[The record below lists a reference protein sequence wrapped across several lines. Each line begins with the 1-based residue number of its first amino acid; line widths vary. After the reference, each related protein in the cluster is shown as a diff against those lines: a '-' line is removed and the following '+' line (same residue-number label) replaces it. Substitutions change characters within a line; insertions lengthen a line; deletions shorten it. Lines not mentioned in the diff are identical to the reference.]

1 PTTLL
6 VRVWGEDSY
15 DVPVTSVARISVP
28 EGIRVISGDTLSI
41 KHVNQWSRR
50 RADRL
55 IPIVIRPER
64 AGSYRIRGSLEV
76 DAGPEHGADETDFVL
91 SVDLE
96 QGTVAYSR
104 APRVTRFENVRH
116 GQRYRYAGRY
126 LVPIDSTQALLEEEI
141 TSKAKPR
148 SQEEASC
155 PACPGPL
162 PTAVPFV

>member
-1 PTTLL
+1 MDRSRGTMNVRGVAPARASLGAEGEPAFGISGYFKTPPKLGQPTTLL

-76 DAGPEHGADETDFVL
+76 DAGPEHGADQTDFVL

-96 QGTVAYSR
+96 QDTVAYSR
-104 APRVTRFENVRH
+104 AP
-116 GQRYRYAGRY
+116 
-126 LVPIDSTQALLEEEI
+126 
-141 TSKAKPR
+141 
-148 SQEEASC
+148 
-155 PACPGPL
+155 
-162 PTAVPFV
+162 